1 MHTQK
6 KMFGEVESW
15 LASGETKAR
24 FLEGKAFSAAKFN
37 YWVAK
42 RKAQEQTADDGTVG
56 FREVSFS
63 DVKLG
68 KVLEIEAR
76 GLGFGLVFQYGC
88 FDLT

>member
-1 MHTQK
+1 MRTQE
-6 KMFGEVESW
+6 KMFGEVENW

-42 RKAQEQTADDGTVG
+42 WKAHEQMGDDVTDG
-56 FREVSFS
+56 FREVNFS

-68 KVLEIEAR
+68 KVLEIEAPSGVR
-76 GLGFGLVFQYGC
+76 ITVFA
-88 FDLT
+88 